1 VHGIGSS
8 HKLSQAEKDKPAV
21 DWAEVDVRRAF
32 TEKSRKCFWWHAPKG
47 VVSFIEQCV
56 RTTSDSSHY
65 GVAGKGLQQPQSE
78 ESNFEP
84 QRHSWFTTRLRRLC
98 GYAGVVVGEASNPG
112 PAWCMYGERCPWH
125 REKRCRFL
133 HNGALDFWIVPQGDT
148 VASLAQEVA
157 CLRLTLSAV
166 QKELCATRQ
175 ELADMRSTTAG
186 TAVEPVTRPKSRKA
200 GKRQRQKER
209 KAAESGSF
217 EEALE
222 EHMGLLEESGPT
234 GQTQS
239 PALSLERIRSRPE
252 GTWSPRPPSPRPE
265 GTLSPRM
272 QGTPKSPR
280 GYPEDTA
287 RPPGLTGSAK
297 AHQSHQEEVASP
309 RTSQSSWMQSHKN
322 SPAVSEAEPGEAGT
336 DPEAAM
342 RPHFDTQ

>member
-1 VHGIGSS
+1 MWLSFLYSGFTFMVMIGLFNVIRHQMSS
-8 HKLSQAEKDKPAV
+8 STWWCWFLHRAADTRGKTSTVPGTTEEPEMDGDEETIP
-21 DWAEVDVRRAF
+21 EVE
-32 TEKSRKCFWWHAPKG
+32 T
-47 VVSFIEQCV
+47 
-56 RTTSDSSHY
+56 
-65 GVAGKGLQQPQSE
+65 KGLQQPQSE

-133 HNGALDFWIVPQGDT
+133 HNGALDFWIVPQGDI

-186 TAVEPVTRPKSRKA
+186 TAVEPVTRPKSKKA

-272 QGTPKSPR
+272 QGAPKSPR
-280 GYPEDTA
+280 GGSQ
-287 RPPGLTGSAK
+287 PP
-297 AHQSHQEEVASP
+297 
-309 RTSQSSWMQSHKN
+309 N
-322 SPAVSEAEPGEAGT
+322 VSELMDAISQKQPSCQRG
-336 DPEAAM
+336 
-342 RPHFDTQ
+342 